1 MFYLNVKFLIMYIVI
16 SSIFYANEN
25 NEAASN
31 IWRVPFAGIHQAIS
45 LFAMSFVCMD
55 CSHRFSFISLVF
67 IHSLRLF
74 LRHFC
79 ISSCLH
85 ILFGFAR
92 FFTHCLA
99 QCFPPSHSAFS
110 SLFSTLTN
118 FNNFIKF
125 TFFFYS
131 MSSTMKVYLFTG
143 TQIQLCGAFNIQAF
157 ETARYT

>member
-1 MFYLNVKFLIMYIVI
+1 MPTKTMKRQVTYGVCRSQAFISPYPRLPCHSCVWIVRTDFC
-16 SSIFYANEN
+16 SSRSY
-25 NEAASN
+25 
-31 IWRVPFAGIHQAIS
+31 
-45 LFAMSFVCMD
+45 
-55 CSHRFSFISLVF
+55 SFITVIFAPLSRSIL
-67 IHSLRLF
+67 LA
-74 LRHFC
+74 HF
-79 ISSCLH
+79 
-85 ILFGFAR
+85 LFGFVR
-92 FFTHCLA
+92 FSTHCLA
-99 QCFPPSHSAFS
+99 QCFPPSRSVFS